1 MTTEMFSGIV
11 AHGAAEA
18 EDTTLPK
25 LGLCRKALQ
34 CAITAGK
41 GRESRQFVE
50 LLDRSAPA
58 EWDLLRKNVS
68 VAARMGLPTF
78 ETRTVSHGS
87 EYEH

>member
-11 AHGAAEA
+11 AHGAAET
-18 EDTTLPK
+18 EHTTPPK

-41 GRESRQFVE
+41 GRASRQFVE
-50 LLDRSAPA
+50 LLDRSSLA
-58 EWDLLRKNVS
+58 EWDLLRRDMS
-68 VAARMGLPTF
+68 VAARMALLTL
-78 ETRTVSHGS
+78 ETRTVSLGT